1 MRLNTDMPDLEHV
14 ETTPQEQ
21 VTRAY
26 VDYLEARVKI
36 LERALLE
43 VQHYCAQREA
53 RAAHAVATRTLTSL

>member
-1 MRLNTDMPDLEHV
+1 MKIDMPDLEHV

-26 VDYLEARVKI
+26 VDYLEARVKT

-43 VQHYCAQREA
+43 VQHYCALQEA
-53 RAAHAVATRTLTSL
+53 RAAQAVATRTLTGL